1 MTPFAL
7 PERIQSRANYDRL
20 RQTFRWECPEYFNFG
35 FDVVDHWAEA
45 APDHLAIY
53 YVSGEEKK
61 RSPFRKS
68 PTGRGAWL
76 GR

>member
-7 PERIQSRANYDRL
+7 PERIRSRADYDRL
-20 RQTFRWECPEYFNFG
+20 RQDFRWECPENFNFG

-61 RSPFRKS
+61 AVTFAEIADRS
-68 PTGRGAWL
+68 GRWL
-76 GR
+76 AP